1 LVLDVMELFRTAL
14 WEIPLLG
21 SVNRLQWDLGE
32 DFALSPG
39 QVWLSESGR
48 KKAIGLFEQRLS
60 ESHKHP
66 HTGQSLTYARMIELE
81 LRLLEKEW
89 TGCPGLFA
97 QMRMR

>member
-1 LVLDVMELFRTAL
+1 
-14 WEIPLLG
+14 
-21 SVNRLQWDLGE
+21 
-32 DFALSPG
+32 
-39 QVWLSESGR
+39 VWLSESGR
-48 KKAIGLFEQRLS
+48 KKAIALFEERLQ

-97 QMRMR
+97 RMRMR